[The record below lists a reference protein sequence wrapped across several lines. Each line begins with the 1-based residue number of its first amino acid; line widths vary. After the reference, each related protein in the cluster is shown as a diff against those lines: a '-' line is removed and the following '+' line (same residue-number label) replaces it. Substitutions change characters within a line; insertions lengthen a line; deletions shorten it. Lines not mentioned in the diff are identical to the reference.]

1 MSESDRKDAVIDPR
15 YLLTR
20 DVVERPLAE
29 RPSQDSMQA
38 IGEWVV
44 GPARHVTSGVSAF
57 DELAWRLLAAGLPL
71 LRATLHARILHPQFF
86 GTTLVWWRTT
96 GQTVQTMI
104 AHELDEVL
112 GPEINPVRRVS
123 LGGETLRRRLDLPD
137 DKLDF
142 PILHEL
148 KAAGG
153 TDYIALPTRSALGAN
168 YVVTFLTDRV
178 GGFEAQEIAD
188 MTWIAQRVPIFVD
201 HHHLR
206 GIARNVLNAYLGS
219 KTGPRV
225 LAGQIRRGTGEELNA
240 VLWSSDLRQFIAR
253 SDRLAGDQMIAI
265 LNALFDAQA
274 KAIGNHGGEI
284 LKFVGDGL
292 LAIFPIDDSCMA
304 RDAARNALAAASE
317 AVAAVRLLIGDPL
330 MEGEPPLE
338 IVVGLHIGSVNYGNI
353 GAADRLDFTVIG
365 PAVNLVSRIETVAK
379 ALNAQIVVSD
389 DFARV
394 YERPLRSLGC
404 HKLRGLATPHEL
416 FAPITSV

>member
-1 MSESDRKDAVIDPR
+1 MSESDRKDAVIDQR

-20 DVVERPLAE
+20 DVVERRPAE

-38 IGEWVV
+38 IAEWIV

-71 LRATLHARILHPQFF
+71 LRATLHARILHPQFL
-86 GTTLVWWRTT
+86 GTTFVWWRTT
-96 GQTVQTMI
+96 GQTVQIMI
-104 AHELDEVL
+104 AHELDEAL

-153 TDYIALPTRSALGAN
+153 ADYIALPTRSALGAN
-168 YVVTFLTDRV
+168 YVVIFLTDRV

-240 VLWSSDLRQFIAR
+240 VLWSSDLRQFTAR
-253 SDRLAGDQMIAI
+253 SDRLAGDQMIA
-265 LNALFDAQA
+265 NALFDAQA

-284 LKFVGDGL
+284 LKFIGDGL

-304 RDAARNALAAASE
+304 RDAARDALAAAAE
-317 AVAAVRLLIGDPL
+317 ASAAVRLLIGAPL
-330 MEGEPPLE
+330 MEGEPPRDCRRSAYRKSYLRKHWRGRP
-338 IVVGLHIGSVNYGNI
+338 VRLHRN
-353 GAADRLDFTVIG
+353 
-365 PAVNLVSRIETVAK
+365 
-379 ALNAQIVVSD
+379 
-389 DFARV
+389 
-394 YERPLRSLGC
+394 RPSC
-404 HKLRGLATPHEL
+404 
-416 FAPITSV
+416 